1 MLIWTEERKRVK
13 QMERESLA
21 WAVACAVAQT
31 GPRVQPPA
39 VVQRSAN
46 PRPAA
51 AALPPG
57 RFRAA
62 SPGPRGGAA
71 GAGGRPQPLLPAP
84 ALLETLTPRASIFSR
99 IRAQSR
105 LLGRLGRGCGVR
117 YMPTLPWRINRRC
130 PSDTRCDSPFIQLQR
145 QSTSWKTQL
154 VSKPLAFCT

>member
-57 RFRAA
+57 RFRARL
-62 SPGPRGGAA
+62 SRAA
-71 GAGGRPQPLLPAP
+71 RWYTLGSSKIFLLV
-84 ALLETLTPRASIFSR
+84 L
-99 IRAQSR
+99 
-105 LLGRLGRGCGVR
+105 
-117 YMPTLPWRINRRC
+117 
-130 PSDTRCDSPFIQLQR
+130 
-145 QSTSWKTQL
+145 
-154 VSKPLAFCT
+154 